1 MNYQD
6 HYNRLIETR
15 KSRSIV
21 ENTCYERHHIIMRS
35 MGGTDDSENIVKLT
49 PREHFIAHWLLWRIH
64 RNSSTGFAFSMMCRN
79 NKHRKIS
86 SRQYQEMREALSV
99 AFKTID
105 RKGDKNAMWGKK
117 HSAETLELL
126 KKRAKN
132 RGLGETNSRAR
143 EIYQYDKSGI
153 LLKKWNL

>member
-49 PREHFIAHWLLWRIH
+49 PREHFIAHWLLCSLR
-64 RNSSTGFAFSMMCRN
+64 
-79 NKHRKIS
+79 
-86 SRQYQEMREALSV
+86 
-99 AFKTID
+99 
-105 RKGDKNAMWGKK
+105 
-117 HSAETLELL
+117 
-126 KKRAKN
+126 
-132 RGLGETNSRAR
+132 
-143 EIYQYDKSGI
+143 
-153 LLKKWNL
+153 